1 MRAAFITRTGPPEVI
16 HFDELPTPKPGP
28 GQVLVRVRAAALNP
42 IDTYIRAGIVP
53 MQLSFPYVV
62 GCDLAGTVEA
72 CGPQTTRFQ
81 PGDRVWGSNQG
92 LFGRQGTFAEYAAVD
107 EQWLYR
113 TPDAIS
119 DADAAAGA
127 LVGITAHLGLFLHAQ
142 LQPGELLF
150 VNGGTGGVGSC
161 VVQLAKAHGAKVI
174 ATVGSDE
181 KKRQCEEYGADLVLD
196 YHSAFLDDD
205 IRKFAEPRGGIDVW
219 WETQF
224 EPTFDR
230 TVGLMKKRGRIVLM
244 AGRSARPEFPVGPF
258 YVKDLRMV
266 GFAMFN
272 ASPHEQQASADMLNR
287 LYAEGKLR
295 PNIGRT
301 FPLAE
306 AAAAH
311 RLQEEATVE
320 KKAELNGKIVVE
332 P

>member
-1 MRAAFITRTGPPEVI
+1 MKAAFITQTGPPEVI
-16 HFDELPTPKPGP
+16 QYGELPDPSPGP
-28 GQVLVRVRAAALNP
+28 GQVLVRVKAGAVNP
-42 IDTYIRAGIVP
+42 IDTYIRSGSVP
-53 MQLSFPYVV
+53 MATSFPYVV
-62 GCDLAGTVEA
+62 GCDLAGIVDA
-72 CGPQTTRFQ
+72 CGPKTSRFQ

-92 LFGRQGTFAEYAAVD
+92 LFGRQGTFAELVAVD
-107 EQWLYR
+107 EEWLYP

-119 DADAAAGA
+119 DAEAAAGA
-127 LVGITAHLGLFLHAQ
+127 LVGITAHLGLFLHAH

-161 VVQLAKAHGAKVI
+161 VVQIARAHGAKVI

-181 KKRQCEEYGADLVLD
+181 KQKQCEAYGADLVLN
-196 YHSAFLDDD
+196 YHSSYLDDE
-205 IRKFAEPRGGIDVW
+205 IRKFAEPLGGIDVW
-219 WETQF
+219 WETQR

-230 TVGLMKKRGRIVLM
+230 TVAMMKKRGRIVLM
-244 AGRSARPEFPVGPF
+244 AGRNARPEFPVGPF
-258 YVKDLRMV
+258 YVKDLRLV

-272 ASPHEQQASADMLNR
+272 ASPQEQQASAEMLNR

-332 P
+332 L